1 MYVYRLN
8 KFSLKM
14 IRYVCCRVEYE
25 LLEDVQARL
34 VVDPLTAPILGNDHK
49 EFRSRESR
57 VSFFDKVRWKKFVII
72 SVEK

>member
-1 MYVYRLN
+1 MCVR
-8 KFSLKM
+8 
-14 IRYVCCRVEYE
+14 CRVEYE

-57 VSFFDKVRWKKFVII
+57 VSLSKSRIMFDIF
-72 SVEK
+72 SQMEKL

>member
-1 MYVYRLN
+1 MCVR
-8 KFSLKM
+8 
-14 IRYVCCRVEYE
+14 CRVEYE

-57 VSFFDKVRWKKFVII
+57 VSLSKSRIMVDIF
-72 SVEK
+72 SQMEKL